1 MVRLSD
7 FLGGK
12 GDKEKEESSAKPP
25 RPPQSPTP
33 PALSS
38 PLAPPSLGPKSPPP
52 SQPQVE
58 TVYSQLVEEVKRLFE
73 RARAAQPLDLAG
85 AIRVIGQLPTTR
97 VAWNERVLPLIEQQ
111 ADEEHTLYRHSVNVA
126 CLANQLGRS
135 LGYPAS
141 ALQQVTLAGLLI
153 DLGMVGEGEALAA
166 QPRILSKEEL
176 AVVAQHPSRTLELLR
191 DAQQISQKALDA
203 IARHHVPAGSASGP
217 SRGPDI
223 PPVEYATILAVC
235 DVYDA
240 LTHDRPHRQHM
251 NPAQAMKML
260 IDGVEDQFDR
270 RVVKALVDELSLYPR
285 GSVVKLSTGELGI
298 VERANAEAP
307 LRPVVVI
314 IRDAGGQR
322 LTIPR
327 RVNLLEFPFIYL
339 KEIADEADL

>member
-7 FLGGK
+7 FLEGK
-12 GDKEKEESSAKPP
+12 GDKEKKEPAAKPP
-25 RPPQSPTP
+25 PLPQTPTP
-33 PALSS
+33 PAPSS
-38 PLAPPSLGPKSPPP
+38 PLPP

-58 TVYSQLVEEVKRLFE
+58 TVYAQLVEEVKRLFE
-73 RARAAQPLDLAG
+73 QARTAQPLDLAE

-97 VAWNERVLPLIEQQ
+97 AAWHERILPLIEQQ
-111 ADEEHTLYRHSVNVA
+111 AEEAHTLYRHSVNVA

-135 LGYPAS
+135 MGYPAS

-153 DLGMVGEGEALAA
+153 DLGMVGENEALAA
-166 QPRILSKEEL
+166 QPRALSKEEL
-176 AVVAQHPSRTLELLR
+176 AVVAQHPARALELLR
-191 DAQQISQKALDA
+191 DAQQISQKALEA
-203 IARHHVPAGSASGP
+203 IARHHVPAGP
-217 SRGPDI
+217 VPRVSRGVEVPLA
-223 PPVEYATILAVC
+223 EYATVLAVC
-235 DVYDA
+235 DVYEA

-251 NPAQAMKML
+251 NPAHAMKLL

-285 GSVVKLSTGELGI
+285 GSVVKLSTGELGV

-314 IRDAGGQR
+314 MRDAGGQR
-322 LTIPR
+322 LMIPR